1 MNEKLLEY
9 LNSLSAK
16 EAKRIS
22 DSIDRRA
29 RPEAKF
35 FWSRVSS
42 FKRAGWNDSIA
53 LRMADEAMSFEDP
66 VKQLST
72 GSVPKELFKVPKTA
86 KTSTGGGMGKY
97 SFDRDM
103 SDPTKRRERTSM
115 TGGMGRYSF
124 DRENYS
130 VPSPEDLPLPSE
142 TYKPNTGSQR
152 RDNYYDPI
160 NVGFK
165 GERASKGSQNT
176 SGGNSGV
183 KATSRTRED
192 IDNLPNAEAR
202 DPNVTDLD
210 FLKNSGFESLKK
222 AASDWEV
229 LKQGNADK
237 YAQDGLA
244 RREKLNYFLQD
255 AQDVVGPLVSV
266 FDFLEQRREE
276 KQAFNIADRSMRQAP
291 SAPAVRGENRIL
303 SNLIRNSQIAY
314 SNPQQMIQ
322 PYMDQVNLGYQQ
334 DLAQAQQLSGGQ
346 AGNAVGLSQAA
357 SIRRNRANQE
367 GMRMSSDIFREGL
380 ATTGALV
387 GQQMQDD
394 TWRDQQNIELYR
406 IANANNQELQ
416 RQAGVGLA
424 SSRARS
430 LQARNNMLDSM
441 LNSPV
446 FDVDTYM
453 GYTRNNLINPPT
465 I

>member
-1 MNEKLLEY
+1 MNDKLLEY
-9 LNSLSAK
+9 LNGLSAQQ
-16 EAKRIS
+16 AKQIA
-22 DSIDRRA
+22 DSVARSA
-29 RPEAKF
+29 RPEAKA
-35 FWSRVSS
+35 FWSRVAS
-42 FKRAGWNDSIA
+42 FKRAGWNDAIA
-53 LRMADEAMSFEDP
+53 LKMTDEAMSFKDPAGVLAVGP
-66 VKQLST
+66 VKSDI
-72 GSVPKELFKVPKTA
+72 FKTNTRR
-86 KTSTGGGMGKY
+86 TSMTGGMGKY
-97 SFDRDM
+97 SFDRED
-103 SDPTKRRERTSM
+103 
-115 TGGMGRYSF
+115 
-124 DRENYS
+124 YS
-130 VPSPEDLPLPSE
+130 VPEPESLPLPSE
-142 TYKPNTGSQR
+142 TYRATTRAQRGEQDQVDVNIPQQQENVSTPTQNASGSNQR
-152 RDNYYDPI
+152 RRP
-160 NVGFK
+160 
-165 GERASKGSQNT
+165 T
-176 SGGNSGV
+176 
-183 KATSRTRED
+183 TRTRED
-192 IDNLPNAEAR
+192 LDKLPNVEAR
-202 DPNVTDLD
+202 EPNVADLD
-210 FLKNSGFESLKK
+210 FLKNSGLESLKK
-222 AASDWEV
+222 SAEDWEV
-229 LKQGNADK
+229 LKQSNADR
-237 YAQDGLA
+237 YSQDWLA

-266 FDFLEQRREE
+266 FDFIEQRREE
-276 KQAFNIADRSMRQAP
+276 KQAFRAADRSMRQAP

-334 DLAQAQQLSGGQ
+334 DLAQAQQLAGGQ
-346 AGNAVGLSQAA
+346 AGNLAGMSQAA
-357 SIRRNRANQE
+357 AIRRNRANQE

-416 RQAGVGLA
+416 RQAGAGLA
-424 SSRARS
+424 SSRTRS